1 MNVKLYD
8 MMFYGV
14 KMVDS
19 LLRENLSYVSQLWER
34 CQKWSRVR
42 AILRPHLPVTPRMMA
57 RIGGNS
63 SEKEMFENCSSLPRL
78 EVVDIFPCRGRNFWT
93 WSPFFSTRFC
103 EVQFYFCLSHGIF
116 CVGGPSSCWWR
127 SVDSFLFAGKHVVL
141 AVKAVKSNSFCLV
154 PFWSFPMFHHVPSCS
169 IMFHTSRKSI
179 PWVQSSKGPLL
190 NPMGLEYVWNRPH
203 ESKGSFFANFKM
215 LKMCGSSIATRWW
228 ILIKDLKTYSTF
240 WWYCKT
246 DIN

>member
-63 SEKEMFENCSSLPRL
+63 SEKEMFENCSNLPRL

-93 WSPFFSTRFC
+93 WSPFFYEILWGSILFLSKSWHILCGWSKLMLMTFRRF
-103 EVQFYFCLSHGIF
+103 LSFRRKTCCFGRE
-116 CVGGPSSCWWR
+116 SSEIKQ
-127 SVDSFLFAGKHVVL
+127 FLFGPIL
-141 AVKAVKSNSFCLV
+141 IIS
-154 PFWSFPMFHHVPSCS
+154 HVPSCS
-169 IMFHTSRKSI
+169 IMFHPSRKSI